1 MALLQFGD
9 LSFDASLVAFDKDG
23 TLIDFDALWGR
34 PDDTWVQRLTP
45 GVGDEALRHELFRS
59 LGYDVLSGRTLAG
72 SPLAIASTQQ
82 LLAIVSSVL
91 YRHGIPWTEAADRTR
106 AAFHT
111 GEIGRLANLIK
122 PAGDVR
128 GLLGRL
134 QEADVRVAV
143 VTTDNRHETEE
154 ALRILGVEHLVDFTM
169 CGDDRVCP
177 KPEPD
182 MLLAVCHHLALPP
195 ARCVVVGDTMGDLL
209 MAERAGAGLSV
220 GVLSGVGDPLRL
232 ESKADVVLPS
242 IDDIAVVEL
251 VPRPCLKAVKPDA
264 GGTGILLEAAL

>member
-1 MALLQFGD
+1 MGSLLIGALRFEAD
-9 LSFDASLVAFDKDG
+9 LVAFDKDG

-34 PDDTWVQRLTP
+34 LDDTWVRRLTP
-45 GVGDEALRHELFRS
+45 GVDDEALRHELFRS
-59 LGYDVLSGRTLAG
+59 LGYDVLSRRTLAE

-91 YRHGIPWTEAADRTR
+91 YRSGIPWAEATDRTR
-106 AAFHT
+106 AAFQT
-111 GEIGRLANLIK
+111 VEVGPLADLIK
-122 PAGDVR
+122 PVGDVR
-128 GLLGRL
+128 GLFGRL

-143 VTTDNRHETEE
+143 ITTDNRHETEE
-154 ALRILGVEHLVDFTM
+154 CLRILGVEHLVDFTV
-169 CGDDRVCP
+169 CGDDRVSP

-220 GVLSGVGDPLRL
+220 GVLSGVGDPLLL

-242 IDDIAVVEL
+242 IDSITVE
-251 VPRPCLKAVKPDA
+251 
-264 GGTGILLEAAL
+264 